1 MAKQAQKLI
10 KVGVD
15 LGTANLLVYV
25 DGEGIIF
32 NEPSVIAMEYAT
44 NDVIAAGYNA
54 ARMIGRG
61 HHGIKIVS
69 PLNQGVISDMDAAKK
84 LLEIAVHKAETTD
97 VNLKATTL
105 LICAPSEVTQIER
118 EALVDLA
125 HNLGVPDVFIEEEV
139 KAGGIGAGLDIY
151 DSVGSMV
158 IDIGG
163 GSTDIGV
170 LSLGD
175 IVVSESIRIAG
186 NYLDQEIINYL
197 QYEKGILIGKKTA
210 QRIKE
215 EIGTLRIDLPE
226 EKETHANGR
235 DIVSGLPRRITVKQ
249 SEIRDIFLAQGPTEH
264 PTRTIGRHHQ
274 KRHACQWWVR
284 PHRWR
289 GRVSRTR
296 NRTRC
301 PHRQESIDGDRR
313 RDEGAIAESRQL
325 LRQTR
330 GLIHATVPPGSR
342 DPALAT
348 RSPTRGFHSLVGL
361 DFGGALGRRRRTH
374 AVGPAG

>member
-1 MAKQAQKLI
+1 MARDNKKNTNKKLI
-10 KVGVD
+10 KIGVD

-32 NEPSVIAMEYAT
+32 NEPSVIAMEYDT
-44 NDVIAAGYNA
+44 SDVIAIGFNA
-54 ARMIGRG
+54 AKMIGRG

-69 PLNQGVISDMDAAKK
+69 PLNQGVISDMVAAKK
-84 LLEIAVHKAETTD
+84 LIEIAIRKAETID
-97 VNLKATTL
+97 INLQASTL
-105 LICAPSEVTQIER
+105 LICCPSEVTQIER
-118 EALVDLA
+118 DAMIELA

-197 QYEKGILIGKKTA
+197 QYEHGILIGKKTA

-215 EIGTLRIDLPE
+215 EIGTVRENLPE
-226 EKETHANGR
+226 EKSTHANGR
-235 DIVSGLPRRITVKQ
+235 DIVTGLPRKIKVNQ
-249 SEIRDIFLAQGPTEH
+249 SEIRDIFIDPFKSISNTVLKVLQNTPPELSADIIQSGMLVN
-264 PTRTIGRHHQ
+264 GGC
-274 KRHACQWWVR
+274 AL
-284 PHRWR
+284 
-289 GRVSRTR
+289 
-296 NRTRC
+296 
-301 PHRQESIDGDRR
+301 IDGV
-313 RDEGAIAESRQL
+313 DEFLFKEI
-325 LRQTR
+325 
-330 GLIHATVPPGSR
+330 
-342 DPALAT
+342 
-348 RSPTRGFHSLVGL
+348 GL
-361 DFGGALGRRRRTH
+361 DVHIAKNPLTAIVEGTKVLLQNRGNYY
-374 AVGPAG
+374 VKPVD

>member
-1 MAKQAQKLI
+1 MAKNPKVRNDKKLI
-10 KVGVD
+10 KIGID

-32 NEPSVIAMEYAT
+32 NEPSVIAMEYDT
-44 NDVIAAGYNA
+44 NNVIAVGYNA
-54 ARMIGRG
+54 AKMIGRG

-84 LLEIAVHKAETTD
+84 LIEIAVRKGESID
-97 VNLKATTL
+97 VHLQASTL
-105 LICAPSEVTQIER
+105 LICCPSEVTQIER
-118 EALVDLA
+118 DAMIELA

-197 QYEKGILIGKKTA
+197 QYEHGILVGKKTA

-215 EIGTLRIDLPE
+215 EIGTVRENVTDE
-226 EKETHANGR
+226 NFTYANGR
-235 DIVSGLPRRITVKQ
+235 DIVTGLPRRIKVTQK
-249 SEIRDIFLAQGPTEH
+249 EIRDIFIDPFKSISNTVLKVLQNTPPELSSDIIQSGMLVNGGCAL
-264 PTRTIGRHHQ
+264 
-274 KRHACQWWVR
+274 
-284 PHRWR
+284 
-289 GRVSRTR
+289 
-296 NRTRC
+296 
-301 PHRQESIDGDRR
+301 IDGV
-313 RDEGAIAESRQL
+313 DEFLFKEI
-325 LRQTR
+325 
-330 GLIHATVPPGSR
+330 
-342 DPALAT
+342 
-348 RSPTRGFHSLVGL
+348 GL
-361 DFGGALGRRRRTH
+361 DVHIAKNPLTAIVEGTKVLLQNRGNYY
-374 AVGPAG
+374 VKPVD

>member
-1 MAKQAQKLI
+1 MANDKRQKYNKKLI
-10 KVGVD
+10 KIGVD

-32 NEPSVIAMEYAT
+32 NEPSVIAMEYET
-44 NDVIAAGYNA
+44 NDVIAIGFNA
-54 ARMIGRG
+54 AKMIGRG

-84 LLEIAVHKAETTD
+84 LIEIAVRKGEAID
-97 VNLKATTL
+97 VNLQASTL
-105 LICAPSEVTQIER
+105 LICC
-118 EALVDLA
+118 

-151 DSVGSMV
+151 DSKGSMV

-197 QYEKGILIGKKTA
+197 QYEHGILIGKKTA

-215 EIGTLRIDLPE
+215 EIGTVRETLPGNVF
-226 EKETHANGR
+226 TYANGR
-235 DIVSGLPRRITVKQ
+235 DIVSGLPRKIKVAQ
-249 SEIRDIFLAQGPTEH
+249 EEIRDIFIEPF
-264 PTRTIGRHHQ
+264 
-274 KRHACQWWVR
+274 K
-284 PHRWR
+284 
-289 GRVSRTR
+289 
-296 NRTRC
+296 
-301 PHRQESIDGDRR
+301 SISNTVLKVLQNTPPELSADIIQTGMLVNGGCALVDGV
-313 RDEGAIAESRQL
+313 DEFLFKEI
-325 LRQTR
+325 
-330 GLIHATVPPGSR
+330 
-342 DPALAT
+342 
-348 RSPTRGFHSLVGL
+348 GL
-361 DFGGALGRRRRTH
+361 DVHIAKNPLTAIVEGTKVLLQNRGNYY
-374 AVGPAG
+374 VKPVD

>member
-1 MAKQAQKLI
+1 MAAKQQKKLI
-10 KVGVD
+10 KIGVD

-32 NEPSVIAMEYAT
+32 NEPSVIAMEYET
-44 NDVIAAGYNA
+44 NEVIATGYNA
-54 ARMIGRG
+54 AKMIGRG
-61 HHGIKIVS
+61 HHGIKIIS

-84 LLEIAVHKAETTD
+84 LIEIAVHKAETID
-97 VNLKATTL
+97 VNLQTSTL
-105 LICAPSEVTQIER
+105 LICCPSEVTQIER
-118 EALVDLA
+118 DAMIDLA

-197 QYEKGILIGKKTA
+197 QYEKGLLIGKKTA

-215 EIGTLRIDLPE
+215 EIGTLRANITD
-226 EKETHANGR
+226 EKSTYANGR
-235 DIVSGLPRRITVKQ
+235 DIVTGLPKRMMITQTEV
-249 SEIRDIFLAQGPTEH
+249 RDIFIEPFRSIAN
-264 PTRTIGRHHQ
+264 TILKVLQNTPPELSADIIKTGMLVNGGC
-274 KRHACQWWVR
+274 AL
-284 PHRWR
+284 
-289 GRVSRTR
+289 
-296 NRTRC
+296 
-301 PHRQESIDGDRR
+301 IDGV
-313 RDEGAIAESRQL
+313 DEFLFKEI
-325 LRQTR
+325 
-330 GLIHATVPPGSR
+330 
-342 DPALAT
+342 
-348 RSPTRGFHSLVGL
+348 GL
-361 DFGGALGRRRRTH
+361 DVQIAKNPLTAIVEGTKVLLQNRGNYY
-374 AVGPAG
+374 VKPVD